1 MAALAWMK
9 DANFTSQANK
19 AVDWITKHRD
29 GGGFGGSTQST
40 ILALKALVAHA
51 QANKKTV
58 SAGEL
63 IVKRDGET
71 IGQRDF
77 AAGENNAIT
86 IDGLEA
92 KLQPGDNSLSFT
104 LTGDNQMP
112 YAVDV
117 TYRSRKP
124 ASSDDCPVRLTTK
137 LASEKV
143 RAGDT
148 VALNAQLVNST
159 DKGQPMTVAILGL
172 PAGLQPRAEQLEELK
187 KAGTIDYYET
197 RAREVICYWRG
208 LAPNRQVDLK
218 LDLVAE
224 WPGKYTGPASRA
236 YLYYTA
242 EQKQW
247 INPLA
252 VEIELQEMR

>member
-1 MAALAWMK
+1 
-9 DANFTSQANK
+9 
-19 AVDWITKHRD
+19 
-29 GGGFGGSTQST
+29 
-40 ILALKALVAHA
+40 
-51 QANKKTV
+51 
-58 SAGEL
+58 
-63 IVKRDGET
+63 
-71 IGQRDF
+71 
-77 AAGENNAIT
+77 
-86 IDGLEA
+86 
-92 KLQPGDNSLSFT
+92 
-104 LTGDNQMP
+104 MP
-112 YAVDV
+112 YAIDV

-124 ASSDDCPVRLTTK
+124 ASSDECPVRLTTR
-137 LASEKV
+137 LGAEDV

-148 VALNAQLVNST
+148 VALHAQLVNST

-236 YLYYTA
+236 YLYYTS

-247 INPLA
+247 NNPLA
-252 VEIELQEMR
+252 VEIE